1 MSVIYLEDI
10 EDIVGN
16 KYLAVNVAAR
26 RARQLNEK
34 GLPILKFD
42 VRKPASVALRALV
55 EGEIDYQ
62 QVDQFKDT
70 VEEFS
75 IFGPVADEQDEDSKI
90 FEQTISNETH
100 DESTDAV
107 DESEEGL

>member
-1 MSVIYLEDI
+1 MSVVYLEDI
-10 EDIVGN
+10 EDLVGN

-34 GLPILKFD
+34 GIPILNLN
-42 VRKPASVALRALV
+42 VRKPASVALKALV

-70 VEEFS
+70 SEEFS
-75 IFGPVADEQDEDSKI
+75 IFSPVAEEQDEESEI
-90 FEQTISNETH
+90 FKQTFSNETEDDSADDL
-100 DESTDAV
+100 DEP
-107 DESEEGL
+107 EEGL

>member
-10 EDIVGN
+10 EDLVGN

-34 GLPILKFD
+34 GIPILKFN
-42 VRKPASVALRALV
+42 VRKPASVALQALV

-62 QVDQFKDT
+62 QVDQFRDSS
-70 VEEFS
+70 EEFS
-75 IFGPVADEQDEDSKI
+75 IFNPITEEQDEEPEI
-90 FEQTISNETH
+90 FEQTFSNETQDDSADDL
-100 DESTDAV
+100 DEP
-107 DESEEGL
+107 EEGL

>member
-10 EDIVGN
+10 EDLVGN

-34 GLPILKFD
+34 GIPILKFN
-42 VRKPASVALRALV
+42 VRKPASVALQALV

-62 QVDQFKDT
+62 QVDQFRDSS
-70 VEEFS
+70 EEFS
-75 IFGPVADEQDEDSKI
+75 IFNPITEEQDEESEI
-90 FEQTISNETH
+90 FQQTFSNETQDDSADDL
-100 DESTDAV
+100 DEP
-107 DESEEGL
+107 EEGL